1 MHPLFIRNTRS
12 NHDFLSRQ
20 IRRSSASRNKKIPT
34 PTNSYQEYEHED
46 TSNME
51 VWQQCFKE
59 REDLSAAKSFIDSYY
74 YHRRNR
80 DMLNDANERFDD
92 VKNVEDSKDEKK

>member
-1 MHPLFIRNTRS
+1 
-12 NHDFLSRQ
+12 
-20 IRRSSASRNKKIPT
+20 
-34 PTNSYQEYEHED
+34 
-46 TSNME
+46 ME